1 MNVAALRNV
10 LIILGLAAVVA
21 FVPGGGTAGNFV
33 TTLLSVTFLGTLAWF
48 ATVFYR
54 QNRITL
60 LSLEPRL
67 RLLLYGS
74 IAVGALT
81 AIGTRRLWDEGG
93 GLGVVLWFALIGA
106 ALFGIATV
114 YRAYREI

>member
-10 LIILGLAAVVA
+10 LIILGLAAVIA
-21 FVPGGGTAGNFV
+21 FVPGGGTAGSVV
-33 TTLLSVTFLGTLAWF
+33 TTLLSVTFLATLAWF

-54 QNRITL
+54 QNRIAL

-81 AIGTRRLWDEGG
+81 AIATRRLWDDGG
-93 GLGVVLWFALIGA
+93 VGVLLWFALIGA
-106 ALFGIATV
+106 AVFGIATV
-114 YRAYREI
+114 YRVYREI

>member
-1 MNVAALRNV
+1 LNATALRNV

-21 FVPGGGTAGNFV
+21 FVPGGGTAGSFV
-33 TTLLSVTFLGTLAWF
+33 TTLLSITFLATLAWF
-48 ATVFYR
+48 ATIFYR
-54 QNRITL
+54 QNRIAL

-81 AIGTRRLWDEGG
+81 AIATRRLWDGG
-93 GLGVVLWFALIGA
+93 GVGVLLWFALIA
-106 ALFGIATV
+106 AAAFGIATV
-114 YRAYREI
+114 YRAYREV